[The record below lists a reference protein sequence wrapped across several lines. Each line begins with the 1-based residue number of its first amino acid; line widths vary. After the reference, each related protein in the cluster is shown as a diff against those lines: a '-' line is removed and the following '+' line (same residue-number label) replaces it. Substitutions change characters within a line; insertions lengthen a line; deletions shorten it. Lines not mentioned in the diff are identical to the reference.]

1 MYIWVEEPQDECSLF
16 IQTGKRS
23 HKALWDSGAG
33 QCVLSFDCYNAIP
46 AKYKTDLF
54 TSPIKIKV
62 ANGTLIENK
71 GECDITFKI
80 GPIKFTFPFLCS
92 AQLSQQFILGYNFSK
107 AFHIGTTWSADDTMS
122 LTHQGKTIAQTIPTK
137 EINSIVFCCESTV
150 IPPFSNAKIKCR
162 APKVKSRANSGQNL
176 LFEPSNRH
184 KSNYVNCNTYNGLVT
199 FDEHTA
205 GSGSFDIVM
214 TNNSNQH
221 VKVTKNQTLGMLK
234 SCDQDQICTIH
245 RLVTFEP
252 KSLGGEGINPD
263 QTKQSHGNSI
273 ENTTVT
279 KDFYQIPTRNKHG
292 EIEVL
297 TVLKDNI
304 STVNK
309 ITDTALDEFVS
320 HKKT

>member
-1 MYIWVEEPQDECSLF
+1 
-16 IQTGKRS
+16 
-23 HKALWDSGAG
+23 
-33 QCVLSFDCYNAIP
+33 
-46 AKYKTDLF
+46 
-54 TSPIKIKV
+54 
-62 ANGTLIENK
+62 
-71 GECDITFKI
+71 
-80 GPIKFTFPFLCS
+80 
-92 AQLSQQFILGYNFSK
+92 
-107 AFHIGTTWSADDTMS
+107 MS
-122 LTHQGKTIAQTIPTK
+122 LTHQGKPIAQTISTK

-150 IPPFSNAKIKCR
+150 ILPFSNAKIKCR
-162 APKVKSRANSGQNL
+162 APKVKSRETPGQNL
-176 LFEPSNRH
+176 LFQPSNRH
-184 KSNYVNCNTYNGLVT
+184 KSNYANCNTYNGLVT

-214 TNNSNQH
+214 TNNTNQH

-252 KSLGGEGINPD
+252 KSLGGEGINPN
-263 QTKQSHGNSI
+263 QTKQSHGNSN
-273 ENTTVT
+273 ENETVT

-297 TVLKDNI
+297 KVLKDNI

-320 HKKT
+320 HKKPELQDAPNDQKTKLDLEQLLEKTEMHLLKMKDK

>member
-1 MYIWVEEPQDECSLF
+1 MSSSAKTDFRVKSTNFWKNKLNSTRFSYNCRIDIVNIF
-16 IQTGKRS
+16 NIGKLTLDIYN
-23 HKALWDSGAG
+23 KNILPLDIYT
-33 QCVLSFDCYNAIP
+33 FDCYNAIP

-54 TSPIKIKV
+54 TSPIKIKA

-92 AQLSQQFILGYNFSK
+92 AELSQQFILGYNFPK
-107 AFHIGTTWSADDTMS
+107 AFHIGTTWSADDIMS
-122 LTHQGKTIAQTIPTK
+122 LTYQGKPIAHTISTK
-137 EINSIVFCCESTV
+137 EINFIVFCCESTI

-162 APKVKSRANSGQNL
+162 APKVKSRANCGHNL

-205 GSGSFDIVM
+205 SAGSFDIVM

-245 RLVTFEP
+245 KLVTFEP
-252 KSLGGEGINPD
+252 KS
-263 QTKQSHGNSI
+263 
-273 ENTTVT
+273 
-279 KDFYQIPTRNKHG
+279 
-292 EIEVL
+292 
-297 TVLKDNI
+297 
-304 STVNK
+304 
-309 ITDTALDEFVS
+309 
-320 HKKT
+320 